1 MKKLAA
7 AALAFGTLAVSAD
20 LLGHAQSNRPTL
32 PAPVGPFAVG
42 RIDYHWTDVSR
53 LEPHSA
59 ENSARRELMVH
70 VWYPAEPSKAA
81 GVRAPYLADFM
92 AVKKVVTKEA
102 LEALFRPAH
111 FAMIDLAGLPETH
124 AVERA
129 AMPRA
134 SVKYPVLI
142 FSHGLGN
149 PTALYTA
156 ALEDLASHGYVVAA
170 IDHTYD
176 SAFTTFPGGRIVT
189 YARDAWN
196 AETQKPGGYVDYVK
210 TRIEEMWA
218 PDIRFVIT
226 ELTHHDRAQS
236 LNAPFAGRLDLQ
248 RVGALGHSMGG
259 LAAVRACQLD
269 SRIFACMNQDA
280 DIAGSP
286 FVRSS
291 PDEPLRKPLLFFT
304 AATANVFKGSF
315 INPTDD
321 ALASMRTT
329 RAQYDVDVRRV
340 QMNQNNALA
349 STEAPSYRV
358 LIDRPSFVH
367 RSFSDLT
374 LLAAYYEPKTSA
386 DAALDFKIATSY
398 TRAFFDKH
406 LKRAPDTLLER
417 AVAPYEGVRVDK
429 FGARYDQPA
438 QSTHDP
444 AR

>member
-7 AALAFGTLAVSAD
+7 AALAFGTLALSAD
-20 LLGHAQSNRPTL
+20 LLGQAQYARPTL

-42 RIDYHWTDVSR
+42 RIDYHWTDISR
-53 LEPHSA
+53 SEPHSA
-59 ENSARRELMVH
+59 ENSARREVMVH
-70 VWYPAEPSKAA
+70 VWYPAEPPKGA
-81 GVRAPYLADFM
+81 GMSAPYFADFM
-92 AVKKVVTKEA
+92 AVKKVVTRET
-102 LEALFRPAH
+102 LEALFRPARY
-111 FAMIDLAGLPETH
+111 AMIDLAGLPETH
-124 AVERA
+124 ALEIA
-129 AMPRA
+129 AMPKA
-134 SVKYPVLI
+134 SVKYPVLV

-149 PTALYTA
+149 PSSLYTA

-170 IDHTYD
+170 IEHTFD
-176 SAFTTFPGGRIVT
+176 SAFTIFPGGRIVT

-196 AETQKPGGYVDYVK
+196 AETQKPGGYVNYVK

-218 PDIRFVIT
+218 PDIRFVIS
-226 ELTHHDRAQS
+226 ELSRHNAVQS
-236 LNAPFAGRLDLQ
+236 LKAPFVGRLDLQ

-269 SRIFACMNQDA
+269 SRITACMNQDA

-315 INPTDD
+315 MHPTDE

-329 RAQYDVDVRRV
+329 RTQYDADVRRV

-349 STEAPSYRV
+349 GTEAPSYRV

-374 LLAAYYEPKTSA
+374 LLAAYNEPKTSA
-386 DAALDFKIATSY
+386 DAALDFEIAESF

-406 LKRAPDTLLER
+406 LKNAPNTLLER
-417 AVAPYEGVRVDK
+417 AAAPYEGVRVDR
-429 FGARYDQPA
+429 FGVR
-438 QSTHDP
+438 
-444 AR
+444 

>member
-1 MKKLAA
+1 MKTLAA
-7 AALAFGTLAVSAD
+7 AAFAFGTLAVAAD
-20 LLGHAQSNRPTL
+20 LGRAQPSRPTL
-32 PAPVGPFAVG
+32 PAPLGPFSVG
-42 RIDYHWTDVSR
+42 RIAYQWTDVSR
-53 LEPHSA
+53 PELHSA
-59 ENSARRELMVH
+59 QNSARRELMVH
-70 VWYPAEPSKAA
+70 VWYPAEPSK
-81 GVRAPYLADFM
+81 GVGVLAPYVADFM
-92 AVKKVVTKEA
+92 AVKKVVTREA
-102 LEALFRPAH
+102 LEALFRPARY
-111 FAMIDLAGLPETH
+111 ATIDLAGLPETH

-129 AMPRA
+129 AMPKGL
-134 SVKYPVLI
+134 VKFPVLV

-149 PTALYTA
+149 PTSLYTA

-176 SAFTTFPGGRIVT
+176 AAFTIFPGGRIVT

-196 AETQKPGGYVDYVK
+196 AETQKPGGYVEYVK

-226 ELTHHDRAQS
+226 QLSHHDRAQS
-236 LNAPFAGRLDLQ
+236 LEAPFAGRLDLE

-269 SRIFACMNQDA
+269 SRISACMNQDA

-291 PDEPLRKPLLFFT
+291 ADEPLRKPLLFFT

-315 INPTDD
+315 INPTDE

-329 RAQYDVDVRRV
+329 RAQYDADVRRV

-349 STEAPSYRV
+349 GTEAPGYRV
-358 LIDRPSFVH
+358 LIDRPSFIH

-374 LLAAYYEPKTSA
+374 LLAVYDEPKTSA
-386 DAALDFKIATSY
+386 DAARDFEIATSY

-406 LKRAPDTLLER
+406 LKGAPDTLLER
-417 AVAPYEGVRVDK
+417 AAAPYDGVRVDR
-429 FGARYDQPA
+429 FNAR
-438 QSTHDP
+438 
-444 AR
+444 